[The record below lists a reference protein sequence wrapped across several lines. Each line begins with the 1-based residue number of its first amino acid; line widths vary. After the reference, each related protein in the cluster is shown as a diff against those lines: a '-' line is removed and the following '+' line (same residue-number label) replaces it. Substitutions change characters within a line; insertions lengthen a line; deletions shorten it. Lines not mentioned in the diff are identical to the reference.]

1 MNGVDNYITQIIYKE
16 IKEKGLIYLSD
27 DYLFVKDK
35 ISKYFN
41 VLGISE
47 SDISGLTRLKRIEK
61 LNRILD
67 SDKISDNRPF
77 ELEILINYQ
86 KYLDEEK
93 IGENRKS
100 YVRNLLTIGL
110 TKIDGVSLQREKY
123 FFLENEIELSFIDS
137 VNDLINTSKQS
148 LKGKDNLFYRGH
160 ANINWEL
167 SPSIYRKKSW
177 IENEHKM
184 FREILIRNPIE
195 FRETKSTFEKLTIMQ
210 HYGLPTRLLDI
221 TKNPLVAMYFACF
234 NKLEH
239 SLPGEIFIFS
249 PNPEIIKYYDSDTVS
264 IISNLA
270 KAERDIDTN
279 KSKAD
284 FKKSYEGLKLL
295 HLIKEEKPYF
305 LPEIEP
311 TDFNKTL
318 IVKPIN
324 NNERI
329 KRQLGY
335 FFIFGI
341 QGVVNKPAKIEFQYK
356 KEQKIVKLIIE
367 GKNKENIMK
376 ELESVG
382 ISSNTLFPEIDDG
395 TNYIK
400 ESYE

>member
-1 MNGVDNYITQIIYKE
+1 MNEIEDYIKRIVYKE

-35 ISKYFN
+35 ISRYFN
-41 VLGISE
+41 DLGISQ
-47 SDISGLTRLKRIEK
+47 SDISALTRLQRIEK
-61 LNRILD
+61 LNTILN
-67 SDKISDNRPF
+67 SDRDSDNRPF

-86 KYLDEEK
+86 KYLDENK
-93 IGENRKS
+93 IGENKKS
-100 YVRNLLTIGL
+100 YVRNLLSEEL
-110 TKIDGVSLQREKY
+110 KKIDGVSLNRERY
-123 FFLENEIELSFIDS
+123 FFLENKIELTFIDT
-137 VNDLINTSKQS
+137 VNDLINISKEN
-148 LKGKDNLFYRGH
+148 LIEKNNLFYRGH
-160 ANINWEL
+160 SNINWEL
-167 SPSIYRKKSW
+167 SPSVYRKNSW

-184 FREILIRNPIE
+184 FREILIRNPLE

-234 NKLEH
+234 NKYEH

-249 PNPEIIKYYDSDTVS
+249 PKPEIIKYYDSDTVS

-270 KAERDIDTN
+270 KAERDINTN
-279 KSKAD
+279 MSKTD

-305 LPEIEP
+305 LPEINP

-341 QGVVNKPAKIEFQYK
+341 QGEISKPAKIEFQYK
-356 KEQKIVKLIIE
+356 NGLKIVKLIIE

-376 ELESVG
+376 ELESIG

-395 TNYIK
+395 TSYIK